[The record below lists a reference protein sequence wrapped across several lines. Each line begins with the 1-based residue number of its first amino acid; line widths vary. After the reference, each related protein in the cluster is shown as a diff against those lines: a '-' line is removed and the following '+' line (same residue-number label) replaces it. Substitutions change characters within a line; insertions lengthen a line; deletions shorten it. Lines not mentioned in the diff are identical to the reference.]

1 MIGEYIDEENLLASR
16 AAIKEIFFL
25 SSRSGAKLSGIEKDC
40 FFQTW
45 AGYYLDSL
53 PTQTLVFKTNL
64 GKIVGYLTGCYDSV
78 AALDLYKNLFYY
90 RAFETYY
97 SQYPTHFHINC
108 HPNFRNTGIGGAL
121 VEAFVQN
128 SAERGVPGVHL
139 VTARSADNRRFYE
152 SHEFHLHATKGF
164 GSGDLVLLGRKCG
177 T

>member
-53 PTQTLVFKTNL
+53 STQTLVFKTNL

-78 AALDLYKNLFYY
+78 AALDLYKN
-90 RAFETYY
+90 
-97 SQYPTHFHINC
+97 
-108 HPNFRNTGIGGAL
+108 
-121 VEAFVQN
+121 
-128 SAERGVPGVHL
+128 
-139 VTARSADNRRFYE
+139 
-152 SHEFHLHATKGF
+152 
-164 GSGDLVLLGRKCG
+164 
-177 T
+177 